1 MLCRMN
7 IPRSENAVTAWNVK
21 SIKQVRRL
29 SPDKGMSQ
37 ESFFDWSRAIFKRKK
52 KAYEG
57 FDTMTLIG
65 PGTNLIKFRES
76 ALVKDKPMKRE
87 S

>member
-1 MLCRMN
+1 
-7 IPRSENAVTAWNVK
+7 
-21 SIKQVRRL
+21 
-29 SPDKGMSQ
+29 MSQ